1 MGKEQY
7 PGMLEVE
14 LRIKEMYNRSN
25 NVNENDLCSIIEMY
39 MPDLSIDKVLESVKN
54 LIGGE
59 TKNSLQQMCE
69 KPTTL
74 GVGWTAQNKK

>member
-14 LRIKEMYNRSN
+14 LSRKEMYNRYKN
-25 NVNENDLCSIIEMY
+25 EIENDLCSIIEMY
-39 MPDLSIDKVLESVKN
+39 MTDLSIDKVLESVKN

-59 TKNSLQQMCE
+59 TKNSLLAMYKDSLVQ
-69 KPTTL
+69 
-74 GVGWTAQNKK
+74 

>member
-39 MPDLSIDKVLESVKN
+39 MSDLSIDKVLESVKN

-59 TKNSLQQMCE
+59 TKNSLLAMYKDSLVQ
-69 KPTTL
+69 
-74 GVGWTAQNKK
+74 

>member
-1 MGKEQY
+1 
-7 PGMLEVE
+7 MLEVE

-59 TKNSLQQMCE
+59 TKIAYLLCI
-69 KPTTL
+69 KI
-74 GVGWTAQNKK
+74 V

>member
-1 MGKEQY
+1 MIPQSFY
-7 PGMLEVE
+7 TNPGMLEVE
-14 LRIKEMYNRSN
+14 LRIIEMYNRSN

-59 TKNSLQQMCE
+59 TKNSLLAMYKDSLVQ
-69 KPTTL
+69 
-74 GVGWTAQNKK
+74 

>member
-1 MGKEQY
+1 
-7 PGMLEVE
+7 MLEVE
-14 LRIKEMYNRSN
+14 LRIKEMYSRSN

-59 TKNSLQQMCE
+59 TKNSLLAMYKDSLVQ
-69 KPTTL
+69 
-74 GVGWTAQNKK
+74 

>member
-14 LRIKEMYNRSN
+14 LRIKEMYSRSN

-59 TKNSLQQMCE
+59 TKNSLLAMYKDSLVQ
-69 KPTTL
+69 
-74 GVGWTAQNKK
+74 

>member
-25 NVNENDLCSIIEMY
+25 NVNEKDLCSIIEMY

-59 TKNSLQQMCE
+59 TKNSLLAMYKDSLVQ
-69 KPTTL
+69 
-74 GVGWTAQNKK
+74 

>member
-14 LRIKEMYNRSN
+14 LRITEMYNRSN

-59 TKNSLQQMCE
+59 TKNSLLAMYKDSLVQ
-69 KPTTL
+69 
-74 GVGWTAQNKK
+74 

>member
-7 PGMLEVE
+7 TGMLEVE

-59 TKNSLQQMCE
+59 TKNSLLAMYKDSLVQ
-69 KPTTL
+69 
-74 GVGWTAQNKK
+74 

>member
-39 MPDLSIDKVLESVKN
+39 IPDLSIDKVLESVKN

-59 TKNSLQQMCE
+59 TKNSLLAMYKDSLVQ
-69 KPTTL
+69 
-74 GVGWTAQNKK
+74 

>member
-39 MPDLSIDKVLESVKN
+39 MPDLSIEKVLESVKN

-59 TKNSLQQMCE
+59 TKNSLLAMYKDSLVQ
-69 KPTTL
+69 
-74 GVGWTAQNKK
+74 

>member
-1 MGKEQY
+1 MVKEQY

-59 TKNSLQQMCE
+59 TKNSLLAMYKDSLVQ
-69 KPTTL
+69 
-74 GVGWTAQNKK
+74 

>member
-54 LIGGE
+54 LVGSE
-59 TKNSLQQMCE
+59 TKNSLLAMYKDSLVQ
-69 KPTTL
+69 
-74 GVGWTAQNKK
+74 

>member
-39 MPDLSIDKVLESVKN
+39 MLDLSIDKVLESVKN

-59 TKNSLQQMCE
+59 TKNSLLAMYKDSLVQ
-69 KPTTL
+69 
-74 GVGWTAQNKK
+74 

>member
-1 MGKEQY
+1 MGKEQD

-59 TKNSLQQMCE
+59 TKNSLLAMYKDSLVQ
-69 KPTTL
+69 
-74 GVGWTAQNKK
+74 

>member
-14 LRIKEMYNRSN
+14 LRIKEMYNKSN

-59 TKNSLQQMCE
+59 TKNSLLAMYKDSLVQ
-69 KPTTL
+69 
-74 GVGWTAQNKK
+74 

>member
-1 MGKEQY
+1 MVGVSIRDCVGKEQY

-25 NVNENDLCSIIEMY
+25 SVNENDLCSIIEMY

-59 TKNSLQQMCE
+59 TKNSLLAMYKDSLVQ
-69 KPTTL
+69 
-74 GVGWTAQNKK
+74 

>member
-59 TKNSLQQMCE
+59 TKNSLLAMYKDSLVQ
-69 KPTTL
+69 
-74 GVGWTAQNKK
+74 

>member
-39 MPDLSIDKVLESVKN
+39 MPDLSIDKVLESVR
-54 LIGGE
+54 I
-59 TKNSLQQMCE
+59 
-69 KPTTL
+69 
-74 GVGWTAQNKK
+74 

>member
-1 MGKEQY
+1 
-7 PGMLEVE
+7 
-14 LRIKEMYNRSN
+14 MYNRSN

-59 TKNSLQQMCE
+59 TKNSLLAMYKDSLVQ
-69 KPTTL
+69 
-74 GVGWTAQNKK
+74 